1 MRVLSMYFN
10 HQDNLKL
17 FNPRSQVAKDLNKQL
32 APGRHRRRQHERLK
46 ADQASKQK
54 HLPTTAV
61 KHSEE
66 HIVVVLSKEDAAAK
80 ELAGARM
87 WCGRIKPYA
96 ISTSGKIFPV
106 FVVDL
111 VS

>member
-1 MRVLSMYFN
+1 MQLV
-10 HQDNLKL
+10 
-17 FNPRSQVAKDLNKQL
+17 NPASEVAKDLNKQL
-32 APGRHRRRQHERLK
+32 APGRHRRREHQRLK
-46 ADQASKQK
+46 ADQGSKQK
-54 HLPTTAV
+54 LLPTTAV
-61 KHSEE
+61 KHSGE
-66 HIVVVLSKEDAAAK
+66 HIAVVMSKEGAAAK

-96 ISTSGKIFPV
+96 ISTYGKIFPV